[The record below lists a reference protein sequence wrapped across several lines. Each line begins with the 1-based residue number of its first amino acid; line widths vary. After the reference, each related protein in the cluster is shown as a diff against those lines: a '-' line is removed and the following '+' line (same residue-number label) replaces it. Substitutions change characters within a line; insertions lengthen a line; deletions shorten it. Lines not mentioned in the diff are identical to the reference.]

1 MTTEQK
7 KAKTNM
13 TADDFIG
20 DAEAAALFGISRNT
34 LRHHCMRS
42 FVCRPGTVD
51 VRLAC
56 PVVVGRKRRWNRNY
70 IIDLL
75 NGAGVRR

>member
-1 MTTEQK
+1 MTTDQK
-7 KAKTNM
+7 TGKTNM

-20 DAEAAALFGISRNT
+20 DEEAAALFGISRNT

-42 FVCRPGTVD
+42 FVCRPGTID

-56 PVVVGRKRRWNRNY
+56 PVVVGRKRRWFKPH
-70 IIDLL
+70 IFALME
-75 NGAGVRR
+75 GAMKYR